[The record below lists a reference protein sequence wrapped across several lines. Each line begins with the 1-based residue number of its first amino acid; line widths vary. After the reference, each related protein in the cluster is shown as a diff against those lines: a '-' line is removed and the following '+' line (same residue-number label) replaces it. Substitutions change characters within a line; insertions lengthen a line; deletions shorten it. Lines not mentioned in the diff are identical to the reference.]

1 MHNAFF
7 LFAVLL
13 LLVGFS
19 PAFSESYN
27 LQIDEHSYDLEYQ
40 IDANV
45 LAMAIDQEL
54 NSLLIGIVNANDSQ
68 FSIKL
73 PNEMISAEQNEFAV
87 LVDGLEVDYELNS
100 LGDMTEISFFVPNLS
115 QEIEIIGTH
124 VIPEF
129 PIVVLILVL
138 TITGAILLTK
148 KTPLGIK

>member
-1 MHNAFF
+1 MHNAFYIF
-7 LFAVLL
+7 SVSLL
-13 LLVGFS
+13 LIGFL

-40 IDANV
+40 VDADV

-54 NSLLIGIVNANDSQ
+54 NSLLIGIDNANDSL

-73 PNEMISAEQNEFAV
+73 PNEMISAEKNEFAV
-87 LVDGLEVDYELNS
+87 LVNGLEVDYDLNS
-100 LGDMTEISFFVPNLS
+100 LGDVTEISFFVPSLT

-124 VIPEF
+124 IIPEF

-138 TITGAILLTK
+138 TITGVVLLTK
-148 KTPLGIK
+148 KTPLGIR

>member
-1 MHNAFF
+1 MHNVFF
-7 LFAVLL
+7 LFTTSL
-13 LLVGFS
+13 LLVGFL

-40 IDANV
+40 ADADV

-54 NSLLIGIVNANDSQ
+54 NSLLIGIENANDSL

-73 PNEMISAEQNEFAV
+73 PNEMISAEKNEFAV
-87 LVDGLEVDYELNS
+87 LVNGLEVDYELKP
-100 LGDMTEISFFVPNLS
+100 LGAMTEISFFVPNLS

-129 PIVVLILVL
+129 PIVVLILIL
-138 TITGAILLTK
+138 TITGVVLFTK
-148 KTPLGIK
+148 NTRLGIK

>member
-1 MHNAFF
+1 MHNVFF
-7 LFAVLL
+7 LFVVPL
-13 LLVGFS
+13 LLVGFL
-19 PAFSESYN
+19 PVFSESYN

-40 IDANV
+40 VDANV
-45 LAMAIDQEL
+45 LAIAIDQEL
-54 NSLLIGIVNANDSQ
+54 NSLLIGIENTNDSQ

-73 PNEMISAEQNEFAV
+73 PNEMISAENNEFAV

-100 LGDMTEISFFVPNLS
+100 LVDMTEISFFVPSLS

-138 TITGAILLTK
+138 TITGVVLLTK
-148 KTPLGIK
+148 NTRLGIK